1 MVKPVPDPP
10 ALLSTLTTAHTHFAD
25 CNGIHPPLFA
35 VCEGASL
42 EDALVHL
49 STSLKSAYET
59 NFQVCES
66 ADLRMRGLA
75 WATQHSLEI
84 GLALLDSLL
93 KGCLKKDAGVA
104 GAAMD

>member
-10 ALLSTLTTAHTHFAD
+10 ALPSTLTTAHTHFAD

-66 ADLRMRGLA
+66 ADMRMRGLA

-93 KGCLKKDAGVA
+93 KGCLKKDAEVAGVA
-104 GAAMD
+104 MD